1 MTHRKYERD
10 KDAKIQRIISITKDL
25 IEKNGYNYVSIRN
38 IAKESDVSIGLIY
51 KYFPKGKIDILKH
64 LSLQNIEGIFQ
75 INQQDKID
83 FEDFPGY
90 MRETIQNMFELQ
102 QKNIK
107 LVKAF
112 TIAALMQETV
122 LEDIKTINA
131 EDYIIITE
139 FFNRFKGVKISNKDS
154 IKVLTE
160 WSITTKSIML
170 HTNIFPTIIQD
181 DESLINMLVDISL
194 KIWCY
199 KP

>member
-1 MTHRKYERD
+1 MTHREYERD

>member
-1 MTHRKYERD
+1 
-10 KDAKIQRIISITKDL
+10 
-25 IEKNGYNYVSIRN
+25 
-38 IAKESDVSIGLIY
+38 
-51 KYFPKGKIDILKH
+51 
-64 LSLQNIEGIFQ
+64 
-75 INQQDKID
+75 
-83 FEDFPGY
+83 

>member
-75 INQQDKID
+75 IDQQDKID